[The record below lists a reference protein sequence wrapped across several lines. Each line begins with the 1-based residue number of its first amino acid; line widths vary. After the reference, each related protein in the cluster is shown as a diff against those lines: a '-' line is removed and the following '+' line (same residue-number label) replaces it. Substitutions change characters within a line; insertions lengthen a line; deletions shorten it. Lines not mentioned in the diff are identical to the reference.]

1 MFWLSLTL
9 LAAALLS
16 VTRAQDETEIEVTV
30 DSLSPSYCC
39 TVLTLSPV
47 AKRVTYPG
55 QNAYNASLASYF
67 DGKSRLT
74 PNCIVQP
81 TTAEEVSTTVKVL
94 AAASLLK
101 TCQFAVRSGGHT
113 PIPGANNVDNGVTI
127 DLLHMNGTTYNADSK
142 VASIL
147 PAARWGSVYAALE
160 PLGRMVAGGRGSTV
174 GVGGFLL
181 GGGISHYAP
190 RVGLSC
196 DNVINFQI
204 VLADGRIVNA
214 NKKTNADLFTALKG
228 GNSNFGIVTRYDME
242 TFENENLWGGIVS
255 WPASTVNRHF
265 KSLVNF
271 GLNPNRDPNAA
282 LILFQGY
289 STASPVDV
297 VRAAFDYTK
306 PVVRPDAYSEF
317 FAVNNT
323 ISDSTKIQPMSAV
336 AAEFGSDTT
345 KRVQFRTLSF
355 KIDLAT
361 LQETARLYKIVITE
375 LQAKASGQWRVSCL
389 HQVWATSYTANSTA
403 RGGNVLGMERY
414 SENFIMYQSYLS
426 WSEAKD
432 DELFISL
439 GKMLTDG
446 IQKFATVK
454 GTAVEYLYLNYA
466 DKDQDPLSAYGTDK
480 VAFMKK
486 VAKKYDPFGVYQKLL
501 PGGFKISQV

>member
-1 MFWLSLTL
+1 M
-9 LAAALLS
+9 
-16 VTRAQDETEIEVTV
+16 TR
-30 DSLSPSYCC
+30 
-39 TVLTLSPV
+39 PV

-55 QNAYNASLASYF
+55 QKAYDASIASYF
-67 DGKSRLT
+67 DGKSRLS

-81 TTAEEVSTTVKVL
+81 TNAEEVATIVKALTTASTQ
-94 AAASLLK
+94 K
-101 TCQFAVRSGGHT
+101 TCKFAVRSGGHT
-113 PIPGANNVDNGVTI
+113 PIPGANNVDDGVTI
-127 DLLHMNGTTYNADSK
+127 DLLNMNGTTYNADSE

-174 GVGGFLL
+174 GVGGYLL

-196 DNVINFQI
+196 DNVINFQV

-214 NKKTNADLFTALKG
+214 NKTSNADLFTALKG

-242 TFENENLWGGIVS
+242 TFENEDLWGGIVS
-255 WPASTVNRHF
+255 WPASTVNQHF
-265 KSLVNF
+265 KSLVDF
-271 GLNPNRDPNAA
+271 GLDPHRDPNAA

-289 STASPVDV
+289 STASPVNV

-306 PVVRPDAYSEF
+306 PVARPDAYSEF
-317 FAVNNT
+317 LAVNNT
-323 ISDSTKIQPMSAV
+323 LSDSTKIQPMSAI

-345 KRVQFRTLSF
+345 KRYVSAVFDVRLSLIQATRVQFRTLSY
-355 KIDLAT
+355 KIDYET
-361 LQETARLYKIVITE
+361 LQETARLYDIMLTE
-375 LQAKASGQWRVSCL
+375 LRAKASGQWRISCL
-389 HQVWATSYTANSTA
+389 HQVFATSYTANSTA
-403 RGGNVLGMERY
+403 RGGNVLGLERY
-414 SENFIMYQSYLS
+414 TENFIMYQSYLL

-432 DELFISL
+432 DDLFITQ

-446 IQKFATVK
+446 IQKFATEK

-466 DKDQDPLSAYGTDK
+466 DKDQDPLSAYGADK

-486 VAKKYDPFGVYQKLL
+486 VAKKYDPTGVYQSQL